1 MHPSLAAHYHPISQ
15 SLYPAPPPPVSS
27 SGKMFY
33 SYVPNAV
40 KTRKRTSAQQ
50 LAILEDVFVTDKKPN
65 GPKRK
70 ELSGRLSMTPREV
83 QVCIP
88 VNYLYAKLTVRQVW
102 FQNRF
107 AAPCPLPP

>member
-1 MHPSLAAHYHPISQ
+1 MDPSLAAHYHPISQ
-15 SLYPAPPPPVSS
+15 TLYPAPAPPPPVP
-27 SGKMFY
+27 KMFY

-83 QVCIP
+83 QVCM
-88 VNYLYAKLTVRQVW
+88 AD
-102 FQNRF
+102 F
-107 AAPCPLPP
+107 AIYTLN

>member
-1 MHPSLAAHYHPISQ
+1 MHPQLAAYHHPISQ
-15 SLYPAPPPPVSS
+15 SLSYHHQHPAPASS

-70 ELSGRLSMTPREV
+70 ELSGKLSMTPREV
-83 QVCIP
+83 QVRTVSVYGCI
-88 VNYLYAKLTVRQVW
+88 T
-102 FQNRF
+102 
-107 AAPCPLPP
+107 